1 MLNILYNNNQ
11 LIAFSKPPGIPVQ
24 ADKTGDPTFQQQAE
38 AYCKHP
44 LQLVH
49 RIDRPVSGLVLFAK
63 NKPAMTNLSRQ
74 FQARTVEK
82 TYLALVAEMPP
93 QPEGE
98 LVHFLKKNEKKN
110 ISVVVPETEPGAE
123 KAEMH
128 YKVLGS
134 SERYHLLLI
143 QLHTGRHHQIRAQ
156 LAAIGCPVR
165 GDAKYGFKRGNRDRS
180 IQLHAWRLTF
190 DHPVTDDRVKLEAPL
205 PEDAVWKAFEGMY

>member
-24 ADKTGDPTFQQQAE
+24 ADKTGDATFQQQAE

-74 FQARTVEK
+74 FQARAVEK
-82 TYLALVAEMPP
+82 TYLAIVGNMPP
-93 QPEGE
+93 MEEGE

-134 SERYHLLLI
+134 SDRYHLLLI

-180 IQLHAWRLTF
+180 IQLHAWRLAF
-190 DHPVTDDRVKLEAPL
+190 DHPVTDDRVKLEAQI